1 MDQLRALRYFASVAD
16 TSSFSRSAERF
27 RVPPSSLSRRIADL
41 EAHLGAT
48 LLNRTT
54 RSVSLTEVGRQYAK
68 QIQPLL
74 QNLAEADDAVRSY
87 SKEPMG
93 TLRIS
98 SMVSFGEH
106 KLRPVLKDF
115 SARYP
120 KIVLDVHLTDTVT
133 TLDKDHIDLAI
144 RGGYV
149 PNERIVAK
157 RLMGN
162 DFVPLAAPSYLQRH
176 GTPTTALELR
186 QHRGLYFRTPAGP
199 TPWLAKIDEQWQN
212 VSGPAVMTTN
222 DGPWLREQAVNGG
235 GIIFMPKWVCE
246 EEIERGQLIELTLDA
261 PTRITPDNQ
270 FAVYLLYQTHRY
282 SIPKIK
288 VAVDYLLERLTE

>member
-1 MDQLRALRYFASVAD
+1 MDQLRALKYFASVAK
-16 TSSFSRSAERF
+16 TGSFSRSAERF

-54 RSVSLTEVGRQYAK
+54 RSVKLTEVGRQYAK

-74 QNLAEADDAVRSY
+74 QSLAEADDAVRSY

-106 KLRPVLKDF
+106 KLRPVLKDLT
-115 SARYP
+115 ARYP
-120 KIVLDVHLTDTVT
+120 KIVLDVHLTDTVS
-133 TLDKDHIDLAI
+133 TLDKDNIDLAI

-149 PNERIVAK
+149 PNERIIAK
-157 RLMGN
+157 RLMDN
-162 DFVPLAAPSYLQRH
+162 DFVPLAAPSYLKRY
-176 GTPTTALELR
+176 GTPTQAQELK
-186 QHRGLYFRTPAGP
+186 QHRGLFFRTPAGP
-199 TPWLAKIDEQWQN
+199 TPWLANLDGQWQN
-212 VSGPAVMTTN
+212 VSAPAIMTTN
-222 DGPWLREQAVNGG
+222 DGPWLREKAVNGE
-235 GIIFMPKWVCE
+235 GIVFMPKWVCQE
-246 EEIERGQLIELTLDA
+246 ELDSGKLVELSLDA
-261 PTRITPDNQ
+261 PTRITPDSQ
-270 FAVYLLYQTHRY
+270 FAVYLLYQKHRY

-288 VAVDYLLERLTE
+288 VAVDYLIERLAL